1 MTGRLG
7 RAPDKIRMKSTG
19 TSKTMCFEQMMHAGA
34 DLGEWIGWEGN
45 RKRAPFLVFR
55 LSL

>member
-19 TSKTMCFEQMMHAGA
+19 TSKTMCFEKVMHAGA
-34 DLGEWIGWEGN
+34 DLGEWVGWDGN

>member
-19 TSKTMCFEQMMHAGA
+19 TSKTTCFEKMMRAGA
-34 DLGEWIGWEGN
+34 DLGGWIGWDGN
-45 RKRAPFLVFR
+45 RKRALFLVFR